1 MRYIKKVDVTP
12 TIDNG
17 GKIIDSFGT
26 NDNHAKNA
34 PSLKA
39 VEERTDNNLLFNGW
53 FANGQNGVKGWSV
66 NPYQGSAG
74 QFGFSYKGLSL
85 TTGFVGSLVSP
96 SFCPISPLSD
106 YENNGY
112 SVTVKYR
119 LSNSEEILTVVSEG
133 IFDLSDN
140 DITIV
145 GNGNLLVKLVGPVQQ
160 SGRFVLQVTAYTNL
174 FIIGVK
180 LEKGGKASNFNPY
193 GKDAGINELIG
204 EFFDKIYP
212 VGSVYTSVLNVNP
225 GTMFGGTWVAF
236 ASGRSLV
243 GVDPSQTEFN
253 VVNKTGG
260 SKLVPFTPSGTVGN
274 HILTVNELP
283 DHAHWDRSKPKS
295 AIYGSGSESSLLMEA
310 SGSGDYYTS
319 GIRVQSGTLGNG
331 HNHPFVGTQSN
342 INVLSPYVTVYF
354 WRRVS

>member
-1 MRYIKKVDVTP
+1 MRYIKKVAVTP
-12 TIDNG
+12 TVDEG

-66 NPYQGSAG
+66 NPSQGSAG

-96 SFCPISPLSD
+96 SFCPVSPLSD

-119 LSNSEEILTVVSEG
+119 LSNSEEILTAVSEG

-160 SGRFVLQVTAYTNL
+160 SGRFVLQVTAYTNV

-180 LEKGGKASNFNPY
+180 LEKGAKASNFNPY

-204 EFFDKIYP
+204 DLSDTVEELSEKTTDAIIVRAFATPGFQVAPNSWQPVKGTYDVSGYEPVAVVGVRLLPDNVTALIREFYVSRDSSDNKKKANI
-212 VGSVYTSVLNVNP
+212 SVYNPTQSTITVQLNVQV
-225 GTMFGGTWVAF
+225 MYKKV
-236 ASGRSLV
+236 
-243 GVDPSQTEFN
+243 
-253 VVNKTGG
+253 
-260 SKLVPFTPSGTVGN
+260 
-274 HILTVNELP
+274 
-283 DHAHWDRSKPKS
+283 
-295 AIYGSGSESSLLMEA
+295 
-310 SGSGDYYTS
+310 
-319 GIRVQSGTLGNG
+319 
-331 HNHPFVGTQSN
+331 
-342 INVLSPYVTVYF
+342 
-354 WRRVS
+354 

>member
-1 MRYIKKVDVTP
+1 MRYIKKVAVTP
-12 TIDNG
+12 TVDEG

-66 NPYQGSAG
+66 NPSQGSAG

-85 TTGFVGSLVSP
+85 TTGFVGSIVSP
-96 SFCPISPLSD
+96 SFCPVSPLSD

-119 LSNSEEILTVVSEG
+119 LSNSDEILTAVSEG
-133 IFDLSDN
+133 IFDLIDN

-145 GNGNLLVKLVGPVQQ
+145 GNGDLLVKLVGPVQQ

-180 LEKGGKASNFNPY
+180 LEKGAKASNFNPY

-204 EFFDKIYP
+204 DLSDTVEELSERTTDAM
-212 VGSVYTSVLNVNP
+212 VVR
-225 GTMFGGTWVAF
+225 AF
-236 ASGRSLV
+236 ATPGFQIPANSWQPVKGIYDLD
-243 GVDPSQTEFN
+243 GYDPSAI
-253 VVNKTGG
+253 
-260 SKLVPFTPSGTVGN
+260 VG
-274 HILTVNELP
+274 IKVLP
-283 DHAHWDRSKPKS
+283 DNVSALIREFYIGRDSVDNKRKAHISIYNPNSS
-295 AIYGSGSESSLLMEA
+295 AI
-310 SGSGDYYTS
+310 T
-319 GIRVQSGTLGNG
+319 VQLQ
-331 HNHPFVGTQSN
+331 VQ
-342 INVLSPYVTVYF
+342 VMYRKV
-354 WRRVS
+354 